1 MKQIMYK
8 IIGVTMILLGNI
20 AYIHGQSIDTES
32 INNFDVSNATNS
44 IKDLKWSIDDITKE
58 LFALDEKQ
66 RREEGVSEQYKETR
80 NEIINVIN
88 SINTTTEKVSKLLQQ
103 IVLYKKEIIT
113 ASEEVKNSR
122 LGGENSKER
131 IKEFLNIIYK
141 LDNKLYSEDWSEDW
155 SEIDTIKLLINS
167 DNIPRTLANDYAI
180 QSMILQ
186 LNNLIENFDEEEQYQ
201 VENMQKLN
209 TLKKQSQTKL
219 KEYQLDL
226 EKLQQKKSY
235 LLQFLWLYKSDK
247 DQRKYTI
254 AQLFESTKSVHEK
267 IEEMLKDIRKW
278 IYKWDL
284 TIEKKLK
291 EIEEQ
296 ESSQQRYPIARPIY
310 PINDIQT
317 YFGDLAFQKEH
328 GFPHLWIQIKAEQ
341 GSPVYAARD
350 GIVYLVAD
358 NEEIGINRAMIIHT
372 DWYVTVYEYLNK
384 TTISIGDV
392 IKRGQL
398 IGYSWWEPWTRWAWF
413 ISKWPNLTFMV
424 FKNGIAL
431 DPFDLLDASQIQD
444 KFVLPEWYHIKYLR
458 DKYARPIDITT
469 LSVMEGNSNDER
481 AYQFLKLYGVGIYKH
496 LQFREDATKNTNI
509 DRDVVICIAFA
520 ESTLGKYL
528 STENNIGN
536 VGNDD
541 SGNRVAMWWALAGAR
556 AIALT
561 LNNKH
566 LGHYHTINQLSRYG
580 NPDGKI
586 YASSPINW
594 QTNVL
599 KCLSQIKWFYIPE
612 DYPFRTW
619 LNPNLSEEHE
629 QLVEILKSKSFKK

>member
-1 MKQIMYK
+1 MLFI
-8 IIGVTMILLGNI
+8 GNI
-20 AYIHGQSIDTES
+20 AYIHAQSIDTET
-32 INNFDVSNATNS
+32 IDNFDISNATNS
-44 IKDLKWSIDDITKE
+44 IKDLKGSIDDITKE

-66 RREEGVSEQYKETR
+66 RTEEGLSEQYKETR
-80 NEIINVIN
+80 NEIVNVIN
-88 SINTTTEKVSKLLQQ
+88 SINTTTEKVTKLLQQ
-103 IVLYKKEIIT
+103 IAVYKKEIIT
-113 ASEEVKNSR
+113 ASEEIKNSR
-122 LGGENSKER
+122 LGSENGKEK

-141 LDNKLYSEDWSEDW
+141 LDNKLYDQEGKN
-155 SEIDTIKLLINS
+155 IDTIKLLINS
-167 DNIPRTLANDYAI
+167 DNVPRTLANDYAI

-186 LNNLIENFDEEEQYQ
+186 LNNLIKNFDEEEQYQ
-201 VENMQKLN
+201 LENMQKLN
-209 TLKKQSQTKL
+209 TLKKQAQTKL
-219 KEYQLDL
+219 KEYEVDL

-235 LLQFLWLYKSDK
+235 LIQFLWLYKSDK

-254 AQLFESTKSVHEK
+254 SQLFESGKSVHEK
-267 IEEMLKDIRKW
+267 IEEMLKDIRKG

-284 TIEKKLK
+284 TIEKKLQ

-296 ESSQQRYPIARPIY
+296 EPSQQRYPIAWPIY
-310 PINDIQT
+310 PIYDIQT
-317 YFGDLAFQKEH
+317 YFGDLEFQKTN
-328 GFPHLWIQIKAEQ
+328 GFPHLGIQIKAEQ
-341 GSPVYAARD
+341 GTPVYAARD

-372 DWYVTVYEYLNK
+372 DGYVTVYEYLNR

-392 IKRGQL
+392 VKRGQL
-398 IGYSWWEPWTRWAWF
+398 IGYSWWEPGTRGAGF
-413 ISKWPNLTFMV
+413 ISKWPNLTFMA

-431 DPFDLLDASQIQD
+431 DPFDLLDASQVQD
-444 KFVLPEWYHIKYLR
+444 KSVLPQGYHIKYLR

-469 LSVMEGNSNDER
+469 LNIMSWDTVDER

-496 LQFREDATKNTNI
+496 IQFWEDATKNTNI

-528 STENNIGN
+528 STSNNIGN

-541 SGNRVAMWWALAGAR
+541 SGNRVPMQSALGGAR

-561 LNNKH
+561 LNNQH

-599 KCLSQIKWFYIPE
+599 KCLSQIKGFYIPE
-612 DYPFRTW
+612 DYPFRTGP
-619 LNPNLSEEHE
+619 NPNLTEEH
-629 QLVEILKSKSFKK
+629 QKLVDVLKTQSFKK

>member
-1 MKQIMYK
+1 MKQLMYK
-8 IIGVTMILLGNI
+8 VIGILMILLGNI
-20 AYIHGQSIDTES
+20 AYIHGQSIDTEN
-32 INNFDVSNATNS
+32 IDNFDVSNATTS
-44 IKDLKWSIDDITKE
+44 IKDLKWSIDTITEE

-66 RREEGVSEQYKETR
+66 RTEEWVSEQYKETR
-80 NEIINVIN
+80 DEIVNVIN
-88 SINTTTEKVSKLLQQ
+88 SINTTTEKVTRILQQ
-103 IVLYKKEIIT
+103 IALYKKEIIT

-122 LGGENSKER
+122 VWGENSKER
-131 IKEFLNIIYK
+131 IKEFLNVIYK
-141 LDNKLYSEDWSEDW
+141 LDNKLYNEDGSA
-155 SEIDTIKLLINS
+155 IDTIKLLINS
-167 DNIPRTLANDYAI
+167 DNVPRTLANDYAV
-180 QSMILQ
+180 QSMIVQ
-186 LNNLIENFDEEEQYQ
+186 LNNLIGNFDEEEQYQ
-201 VENMQKLN
+201 VENIQKLN
-209 TLKKQSQTKL
+209 TLKKQAQTKL
-219 KEYQLDL
+219 KEYSVDL

-284 TIEKKLK
+284 TIETKLK
-291 EIEEQ
+291 EIEEE
-296 ESSQQRYPIARPIY
+296 ESNQKRYPISRPIY

-317 YFGDLAFQKEH
+317 YFGDLDFQKEH
-328 GFPHLWIQIKAEQ
+328 WFPHLGIQIKAEQ
-341 GSPVYAARD
+341 GNPVYAARD

-372 DWYVTVYEYLNK
+372 DWYVTVYEYLNR

-392 IKRGQL
+392 VKRWEL
-398 IGYSWWEPWTRWAWF
+398 IGYSWWEPGTRGAWF

-424 FKNGIAL
+424 FRNGVPL
-431 DPFDLLDASQIQD
+431 DPFDILDASIVQD
-444 KFVLPEWYHIKYLR
+444 KSVLPTGYHIKYLR

-469 LSVMEGNSNDER
+469 LSVMTGSSDDER
-481 AYQFLKLYGVGIYKH
+481 AYQFLRLYGVGIYKH
-496 LQFREDATKNTNI
+496 IQFREDATKNTNI

-528 STENNIGN
+528 STANNIGN

-561 LNNKH
+561 LNNQH

-599 KCLSQIKWFYIPE
+599 KCLSQIKGYYIPE
-612 DYPFRTW
+612 DFPFRVGP
-619 LNPNLSEEHE
+619 NPNLSEEHE

>member
-1 MKQIMYK
+1 MKQLMYK
-8 IIGVTMILLGNI
+8 VIGILMILLGNI
-20 AYIHGQSIDTES
+20 AYIHGQSIDTEN
-32 INNFDVSNATNS
+32 IDNFDVSNATTS
-44 IKDLKWSIDDITKE
+44 IKDLKGSIDTITEE

-66 RREEGVSEQYKETR
+66 RTEEGVSEQYKETR
-80 NEIINVIN
+80 DEIVNVIN
-88 SINTTTEKVSKLLQQ
+88 SINTTTEKVTRILQQ
-103 IVLYKKEIIT
+103 IALYKKEIIT

-122 LGGENSKER
+122 VGGENSKER
-131 IKEFLNIIYK
+131 IKEFLNVIYK
-141 LDNKLYSEDWSEDW
+141 LDNKLYNEDGSA
-155 SEIDTIKLLINS
+155 IDTIKLLINS
-167 DNIPRTLANDYAI
+167 DNVPRTLANDYAV
-180 QSMILQ
+180 QSMIVQ
-186 LNNLIENFDEEEQYQ
+186 LNNLIGNFDEEEQYQ
-201 VENMQKLN
+201 VENIQKLN
-209 TLKKQSQTKL
+209 TLKKQAQTKL
-219 KEYQLDL
+219 KEYSVDL

-235 LLQFLWLYKSDK
+235 LLQFLGLYKSDK

-267 IEEMLKDIRKW
+267 IEEMLKDIRKG
-278 IYKWDL
+278 IYKGDL
-284 TIEKKLK
+284 TIETKLK
-291 EIEEQ
+291 EIEEE
-296 ESSQQRYPIARPIY
+296 ESNQKRYPISRPIY

-317 YFGDLAFQKEH
+317 YFGDLDFQKEH
-328 GFPHLWIQIKAEQ
+328 GFPHLGIQIKAEQ
-341 GSPVYAARD
+341 GNPVYAARD

-372 DWYVTVYEYLNK
+372 DGYVTVYEYLNR

-392 IKRGQL
+392 VKRGEL
-398 IGYSWWEPWTRWAWF
+398 IGYSGGEPGTRGAGF
-413 ISKWPNLTFMV
+413 ISKGPNLTFMV
-424 FKNGIAL
+424 FRNGVPL
-431 DPFDLLDASQIQD
+431 DPFDILDASIVQD
-444 KFVLPEWYHIKYLR
+444 KSVLPTGYHIKYLR

-469 LSVMEGNSNDER
+469 LSVMTGSSDDER
-481 AYQFLKLYGVGIYKH
+481 AYQFLRLYGVGIYKH
-496 LQFREDATKNTNI
+496 IQFREDATKNTNI

-528 STENNIGN
+528 STANNIGN

-541 SGNRVAMWWALAGAR
+541 SGNRVAMGGALAGAR

-561 LNNKH
+561 LNNQH

-599 KCLSQIKWFYIPE
+599 KCLSQIKGYYIPE
-612 DYPFRTW
+612 DFPFRVGP
-619 LNPNLSEEHE
+619 NPNLSEEHE